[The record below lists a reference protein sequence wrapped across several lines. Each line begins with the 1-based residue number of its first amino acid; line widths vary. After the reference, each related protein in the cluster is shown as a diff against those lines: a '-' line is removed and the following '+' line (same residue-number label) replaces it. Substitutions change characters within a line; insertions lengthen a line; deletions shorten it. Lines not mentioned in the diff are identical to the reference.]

1 MLVGG
6 SNVKQYEAVIAVME
20 ENGGYATLGYL
31 YQNVLKVKGVEWKT
45 KTPFASMRRIVQ
57 DERFFF
63 KIRPGLW
70 ALKSWRHRLPDQ
82 MQPAKR
88 KAAAA
93 EVFTHS
99 YYQGLVVQIGNLKR
113 LHTFVPPQDKNKVF
127 LGKQKLGQ
135 IATIAQIYPFSYPD
149 TVRRANMID
158 VVWFNDR
165 KMPTSIFEIEHST
178 NMRDALV
185 KFVEMQDFRTD
196 MCIVADAA
204 RRRQF
209 HDTIS
214 FGAFTPIRKYV
225 RFMTYT
231 EVSDY
236 HSNMSRLAA
245 LEDNFG
251 AG

>member
-1 MLVGG
+1 M
-6 SNVKQYEAVIAVME
+6 KQYEAVITVME

-70 ALKSWRHRLPDQ
+70 ALKSWRQRLPDE
-82 MQPAKR
+82 MQPAKKR
-88 KAAAA
+88 APAA

-113 LHTFVPPQDKNKVF
+113 LETFVPPQDKNRTF
-127 LGKQKLGQ
+127 LGKQKLGE
-135 IATIAQIYPFSYPD
+135 IATLSKIHPFTYPE

-158 VVWFNDR
+158 VVWFNER
-165 KMPTSIFEIEHST
+165 KMPASIFEIEHST

-185 KFVEMQDFRTD
+185 KFVEMRDFRTD

-209 HDTIS
+209 AETVS
-214 FGAFTPIRKYV
+214 FGAFTAIRKYV
-225 RFMTYT
+225 RFMSYT

-236 HSNMSRLAA
+236 HSNISRLTA
-245 LEDNFG
+245 LEDQFRRD
-251 AG
+251 